1 MARIRKAGNIT
12 LCVVAGQ
19 GRFVAC
25 RRLPAHAKI
34 GFFLTD
40 ETLMSAKIIDGK
52 AIAGD
57 VREKVRLAIEQR
69 VKNGQRAPGLAVI
82 LVGANPA
89 SQVYVR
95 KKREA
100 CDQAGLVSKSFDLD
114 ENTSQQE
121 LLDLIEK
128 LNKDTEIDGILV
140 QLPLPE
146 HIDSTLV
153 LEAIHPDKD
162 VDGFHPYNIGRLA
175 QRMPA
180 LRPCTPHGVIHMLK
194 TIGETFKG
202 RHAVVVGAS
211 NIVGRPMN
219 LELLLAGATVT
230 VTHRFTKDLARFVG
244 DADILVVAVGK
255 PGIVKGEWVKPGATV
270 IDVGINRLPDGK
282 LTGDVD
288 FEEASKRAAWI
299 TPVPGGVGPMTVAM
313 LLRNTLQAA
322 EMHDGADKA

>member
-1 MARIRKAGNIT
+1 M
-12 LCVVAGQ
+12 
-19 GRFVAC
+19 
-25 RRLPAHAKI
+25 P
-34 GFFLTD
+34 
-40 ETLMSAKIIDGK
+40 AKIIDGN
-52 AIAGD
+52 AIATE
-57 VREKVRLAIEQR
+57 VRNQVRLDVEQR
-69 VKNGQRAPGLAVI
+69 IKNNRRAPGLAVI
-82 LVGANPA
+82 LVGLNPA

-100 CDQAGLVSKSFDLD
+100 CDEAGLISRSYDLD
-114 ENTSQQE
+114 ENTDQQT
-121 LLDLIEK
+121 LLKLIEE
-128 LNKDTEIDGILV
+128 LNNDAAIDGILV

-175 QRMPA
+175 QRMPT
-180 LRPCTPHGVIHMLK
+180 LRPCTPHGVIHMLES
-194 TIGETFKG
+194 IGETFKG
-202 RHAVVVGAS
+202 RHAVIVGAS

-219 LELLLAGATVT
+219 LELLLSGATVT
-230 VTHRFTKDLARFVG
+230 VTHRFTKDLATHVA
-244 DADILVVAVGK
+244 DADILIVAVGK

-288 FEEASKRAAWI
+288 FATAAERAAWI

-313 LLRNTLQAA
+313 LLRNTVQAA
-322 EMHDGADKA
+322 EKHDFIAAQRTSNKTGLNTH